1 MVMEHVLSLAFAI
14 SAICAGL
21 MGFAIQRGATCTVAA
36 VDEWITKRRATR
48 LASMLE
54 ASLWVV
60 AGLTIARMFGVARS
74 MPAGYPVGLLTVAG
88 GALLGFGAYVNR
100 ACVFGAIARLG
111 SGEWAYVF
119 TPLGFYIGCVTVNPI
134 FSPMTPT
141 PVALPSL
148 LLSGPTWIGL
158 MLVGLLMFRVTRPVL
173 AGRLNVAV
181 LDHLRT
187 LLGHHIWSPRAAT
200 SVIGVTFVIILLLSG
215 AWAYTDVLAEL
226 ASHMADSV
234 PARCGL
240 FIALLAG
247 AVIGGATAGRLKSIR
262 MTASQIARCFAG
274 GVLMGWGSL
283 LIPGSNDGL
292 ILIGLPLLRPY
303 AWIAFGTMCVVIG
316 LSMLVARRIAITTSG
331 VTVRQ

>member
-1 MVMEHVLSLAFAI
+1 MEQVPSVAFSI

-36 VDEWITKRRATR
+36 VDEWISKRRATR

-54 ASLWVV
+54 ASLWVI

-74 MPAGYPVGLLTVAG
+74 MPAGYPLGLWTVAG

-119 TPLGFYIGCVTVNPI
+119 TPIGFYIGCVTVQPI
-134 FSPMTPT
+134 FSPMAPT
-141 PVALPSL
+141 PVAAPSL
-148 LLSGPTWIGL
+148 LLSGPTWVGL
-158 MLVGLLMFRVTRPVL
+158 LLVGLLALRVTRPLL
-173 AGRLNVAV
+173 AYAPNVAA
-181 LDHLRT
+181 LDHART
-187 LLGHHIWSPRAAT
+187 LLFRHIWSPRAAT
-200 SVIGVTFVIILLLSG
+200 CVIGVTFVIILLLSG

-226 ASHMADSV
+226 ASRMADSL

-262 MTASQIARCFAG
+262 MTPLHIARCFVG
-274 GVLMGWGSL
+274 GVLMG
-283 LIPGSNDGL
+283 
-292 ILIGLPLLRPY
+292 
-303 AWIAFGTMCVVIG
+303 
-316 LSMLVARRIAITTSG
+316 
-331 VTVRQ
+331 